1 MVSHTARLQEWLGR
15 HHIDIG
21 ANIRWLLEV
30 PHDSASQRVALRL
43 LNEIESRFDEII
55 AVTEP
60 INAPDWDAIR
70 EELTL
75 LPNGESPWHML
86 TEMIRP
92 SLAALPYHE
101 AHLRR
106 AERLWRDFLVVQ
118 EEQLSESQVPAG
130 WMAALD
136 YLLQSL
142 YFTGKATQEEIGRR
156 HSVSTSTVGLR
167 FRAVVETLDVRL
179 FDHPARKRLLAQR
192 AIAIEGGQ
200 MSEAE
205 FNQRLVRGEFA
216 ARSS

>member
-1 MVSHTARLQEWLGR
+1 MVSHTARLQEWLEQ

-21 ANIRWLLEV
+21 SNIRWLLEV
-30 PHDSASQRVALRL
+30 PHDHPSQRAALRL

-60 INAPDWDAIR
+60 NDPLNWDAIR

-75 LPNGESPWHML
+75 LPNGDAAWYPL

-92 SLAALPYHE
+92 SLEGVTYQEL
-101 AHLRR
+101 HLRR

-118 EEQLSESQVPAG
+118 EEQLSDSQVPAG
-130 WMAALD
+130 WVAALD

-142 YFTGKATQEEIGRR
+142 YFMGKATQEEIGRR

-167 FRAVVETLDVRL
+167 FRAMVETLDVRL

-216 ARSS
+216 RSS